1 MEMDIKSIQD
11 GLLAFRNLDRD
22 LLKKNNKILR
32 ESYGK
37 EAYYFKMD
45 GLEFVTYG
53 KETSEH
59 ILSDDFEK
67 YFEEQFD
74 NEFVLDIRNYKPYI
88 NPSFSYR
95 LLTEGDSELL
105 VEFKKE
111 FSESDLD
118 HGAVSI
124 EDPVVVGAFDGEKL
138 VAVSSMWEWEN
149 DLDHG
154 AVSIEDPVV
163 VGAFDGEKLVAVS
176 SMWEWEND
184 LDDIGL
190 IVSNKYR
197 KRGLGKS
204 VVSVI
209 INEVRSKKICIYRAD
224 YDNPGSVRIA
234 EALGFKRIT
243 RIYRYKG

>member
-149 DLDHG
+149 DLD
-154 AVSIEDPVV
+154 
-163 VGAFDGEKLVAVS
+163 
-176 SMWEWEND
+176 
-184 LDDIGL
+184 DIGL

>member
-22 LLKKNNKILR
+22 SLKKNNKILR

-53 KETSEH
+53 KDISEH

-74 NEFVLDIRNYKPYI
+74 NEYVLDIRNYKPYI

-95 LLTEGDSELL
+95 LLTEDDSEML

-111 FSESDLD
+111 FSE
-118 HGAVSI
+118 
-124 EDPVVVGAFDGEKL
+124 E
-138 VAVSSMWEWEN
+138 

-209 INEVRSKKICIYRAD
+209 INEVRNKKICIYRAD
-224 YDNPGSVRIA
+224 YDNPGSVKIA